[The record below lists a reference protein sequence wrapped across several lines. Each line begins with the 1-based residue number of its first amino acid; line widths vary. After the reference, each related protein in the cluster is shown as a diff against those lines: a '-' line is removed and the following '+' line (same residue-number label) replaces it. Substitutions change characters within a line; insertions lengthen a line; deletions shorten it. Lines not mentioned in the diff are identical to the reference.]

1 MTTTITTVEL
11 TIDTMPPSRAVIL
24 GLDCSSTMIGWVVWD
39 GSVRAYG
46 ECPLKGRDLAERC
59 RLAYALIGLLIETH
73 PDIDCIGIESLV
85 ARFAKAVIPQA
96 CVHGA
101 VLTRLALFGLHAIEI
116 TPSSAKGRLCGSGGA
131 DKAEMQEAAR
141 AYGVCGEHA
150 SDALGVALVAAGQV
164 MVVMDTARML

>member
-1 MTTTITTVEL
+1 MLTTTTTTPEC
-11 TIDTMPPSRAVIL
+11 AVIL

-39 GSVRAYG
+39 GTVRAFG
-46 ECPLKGRDLAERC
+46 EAELGKKRELSDRC

-101 VLTRLALFGLHAIEI
+101 VLTRVALFGLHAIEI
-116 TPSSAKGRLCGSGGA
+116 TPSSAKERLGGSGSA
-131 DKAEMQEAAR
+131 SKEVMQEAAA
-141 AYGVCGEHA
+141 AYGVRGEHA
-150 SDALGVALVAAGQV
+150 SDALGVALAAAAKVQV
-164 MVVMDTARML
+164 LAC

>member
-1 MTTTITTVEL
+1 MTTTTTTLRVML
-11 TIDTMPPSRAVIL
+11 DTMPPRAAGCAVVL
-24 GLDCSSTMIGWVVWD
+24 GLDCSSTMIGWCVWD

-46 ECPLKGRDLAERC
+46 ESALKARDLAERC
-59 RLAYALIGLLIETH
+59 RQAYALIGLLIETH

-116 TPSSAKGRLCGSGGA
+116 TPGEAKHRLTGSGSA
-131 DKAEMQEAAR
+131 SKEAMQEASAP
-141 AYGVCGEHA
+141 YGVCGEHA
-150 SDALGVALVAAGQV
+150 SDALGVALYGASKVSV
-164 MVVMDTARML
+164 TL